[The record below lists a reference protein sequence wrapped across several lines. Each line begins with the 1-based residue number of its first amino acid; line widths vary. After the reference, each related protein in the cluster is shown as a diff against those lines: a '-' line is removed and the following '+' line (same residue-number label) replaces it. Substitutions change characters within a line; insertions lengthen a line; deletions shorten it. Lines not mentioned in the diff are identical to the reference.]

1 MGFQIA
7 IDGPAAAGKTTLAKT
22 LAGILGFVYVD
33 TGALYRAM
41 GPVYDKGWRINIRC
55 GSSMPSLY
63 RTGHFNRV

>member
-41 GPVYDKGWRINIRC
+41 GLI
-55 GSSMPSLY
+55 
-63 RTGHFNRV
+63 